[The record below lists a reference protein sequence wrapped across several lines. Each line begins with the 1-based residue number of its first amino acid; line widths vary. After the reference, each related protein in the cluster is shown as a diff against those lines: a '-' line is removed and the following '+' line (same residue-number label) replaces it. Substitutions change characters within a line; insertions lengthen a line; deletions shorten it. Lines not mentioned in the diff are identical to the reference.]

1 MAAIASK
8 SKRWLFESTGEHHH
22 YYIKDQNGL
31 YINSCS
37 IGSTTMCNGT
47 DQSTAVVFKANYL
60 NDGRIYFS
68 TLDGTAY
75 LTLNSEYKVVCTTE
89 LLDNS
94 MWTVIRLES
103 NNTGVEEVKGENGNV
118 KTIYDLQGRKVDIPT
133 KGLYIIDG
141 KKVLVK

>member
-1 MAAIASK
+1 
-8 SKRWLFESTGEHHH
+8 
-22 YYIKDQNGL
+22 
-31 YINSCS
+31 
-37 IGSTTMCNGT
+37 MCNGT
-47 DQSTAVVFKANYL
+47 DQSSAVVFKANYM

-68 TLDGTAY
+68 TNDGSAY
-75 LTLNSEYKVVCTTE
+75 LTLNSDYNVVCTSE
-89 LLDNS
+89 LLENS

-103 NNTGVEEVKGENGNV
+103 NNTGVEEVKAENGKV